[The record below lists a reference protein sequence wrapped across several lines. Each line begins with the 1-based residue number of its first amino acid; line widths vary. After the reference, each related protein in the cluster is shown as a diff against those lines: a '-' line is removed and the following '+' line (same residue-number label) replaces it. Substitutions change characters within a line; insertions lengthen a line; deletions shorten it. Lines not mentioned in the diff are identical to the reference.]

1 MAHPVRDN
9 PTHGMD
15 CNKSRALTIKR
26 HNAIRDHIGV
36 VASSLGIPFEAEP
49 LSLAR
54 VPNDIRADGLIQLG
68 DPTPANR
75 YAFDVTVWHPTAPSH
90 IDTAAYQL
98 AVARAAA
105 DAKVRKFTD
114 QIRASRH
121 CEHFAPVAIES
132 YGGLEPRAVALLHT
146 IATHGAA
153 RSPLTQGEIMAL
165 LVGGIT
171 VALHKGNYELI
182 QSARRAL

>member
-1 MAHPVRDN
+1 
-9 PTHGMD
+9 MD
-15 CNKSRALTIKR
+15 CNKSRGLTIRR
-26 HNAIRDHIGV
+26 HNAIRDHVGL

-54 VPNDIRADGLIQLG
+54 GPNDIRADGLLQLG
-68 DPTPANR
+68 DALPANR

-90 IDTAAYQL
+90 IGTAAHQL
-98 AVARAAA
+98 GVARFAA
-105 DAKVRKFTD
+105 DEKVVKFAD
-114 QIRASRH
+114 QVRASRH
-121 CEHFAPVAIES
+121 CDHFAPVAIES
-132 YGGLEPRAVALLHT
+132 FGGFEPRAVALLHA
-146 IATHGAA
+146 IAAHGAA

-182 QSARRAL
+182 RSACHAL